1 MSAAGD
7 KRPIIIRRKKVV
19 HAHHGGAW
27 KIALADFMTA
37 LMALFLV
44 LWILSVSSDEERQGV
59 AEYFS
64 TPLTTAITGGDRSG
78 STSAIPG
85 GGPDPT
91 HSDGERARIDL
102 RQATRPSEQERRFFM
117 DVQERI
123 ERAIELDPELRQ
135 LRSQLRFDL
144 TREGLR
150 IQVLDTEQRPMFE
163 LGSDQ
168 VAPYMRNLLRTIA
181 PLLNELPNDLSIG
194 GHTDNVPYAGGYRG
208 YSNWELSNDRAN
220 ASRREL
226 VTGGLDP
233 GQLLRVSGY
242 ADRVLLPDTEPDDPI
257 NRRIELIVLL
267 PEIAEAIRNPVVMET
282 DVSRVLS
289 ETAEDAGGVADD
301 APPAENP
308 EQAIDPEQPDL
319 EQEATSAE

>member
-1 MSAAGD
+1 MSKGGE

-44 LWILSVSSDEERQGV
+44 MWILSVSSEETRRGV

-64 TPLTTAITGGDRSG
+64 TPLVTAITGGDQSG
-78 STSAIPG
+78 STRVIPG

-91 HSDGERARIDL
+91 HSDGERARIDTM
-102 RQATRPSEQERRFFM
+102 QQTRPSMQERRFFT
-117 DVQERI
+117 DLQERI
-123 ERAIELDPELRQ
+123 ERAIEADPELRQ
-135 LRSQLRFDL
+135 LRRQMRFDL

-150 IQVLDTEQRPMFE
+150 IQLLDTEQRPMFE

-181 PLLNELPNDLSIG
+181 PLLNELPNDLSIS

-233 GQLLRVSGY
+233 DQLLRVSGF
-242 ADRVLLPDTEPDDPI
+242 ANRVVLPDTDPRDPV
-257 NRRIELIVLL
+257 NRRIELVVLL
-267 PEIAEAIRNPVVMET
+267 PEIAEAIRNPGTM
-282 DVSRVLS
+282 SS
-289 ETAEDAGGVADD
+289 DATLPASADD
-301 APPAENP
+301 LVE
-308 EQAIDPEQPDL
+308 DL
-319 EQEATSAE
+319 TQEPLPTNASD

>member
-1 MSAAGD
+1 MSKGGE

-44 LWILSVSSDEERQGV
+44 MWILSVSSEETRRGV

-64 TPLTTAITGGDRSG
+64 TPLVTAITGGDQSG
-78 STSAIPG
+78 STRVIPG

-91 HSDGERARIDL
+91 HSDGERARIDTM
-102 RQATRPSEQERRFFM
+102 QQTRPSMQERRFFT
-117 DVQERI
+117 DLQERI
-123 ERAIELDPELRQ
+123 ERAIEADPELRQ
-135 LRSQLRFDL
+135 LRRQMRFDL

-150 IQVLDTEQRPMFE
+150 IQLLDTEQRPMFE

-181 PLLNELPNDLSIG
+181 PLLNELPNDLSIS
-194 GHTDNVPYAGGYRG
+194 GHTDNVPYAGGFRG

-233 GQLLRVSGY
+233 DQLLRVSGF
-242 ADRVLLPDTEPDDPI
+242 ANRVVLPDTDPRDPV
-257 NRRIELIVLL
+257 NRRIELVVLL
-267 PEIAEAIRNPVVMET
+267 PEIAEAIRNPGTM
-282 DVSRVLS
+282 SS
-289 ETAEDAGGVADD
+289 DATLPASADD
-301 APPAENP
+301 LVE
-308 EQAIDPEQPDL
+308 DL
-319 EQEATSAE
+319 TQEPLPTNVSD

>member
-1 MSAAGD
+1 MSTAGD

-44 LWILSVSSDEERQGV
+44 LWILSVSSDEELQGV

-102 RQATRPSEQERRFFM
+102 MQVTRPSQQERRFFM

-123 ERAIELDPELRQ
+123 ERAIELDPELRE

-194 GHTDNVPYAGGYRG
+194 GHTDNVSYAGGYRG

-226 VTGGLDP
+226 VAGGLDP
-233 GQLLRVSGY
+233 DQLLRVSGY
-242 ADRVLLPDTEPDDPI
+242 ADRVLLPDTDPDDPI
-257 NRRIELIVLL
+257 NRRIEMVILL
-267 PEIAEAIRNPVVMET
+267 PEIAEAIRNPVVVET
-282 DVSRVLS
+282 DISTVLS
-289 ETAEDAGGVADD
+289 ETAEKVTESPSED
-301 APPAENP
+301 APA
-308 EQAIDPEQPDL
+308 QVEQPDL
-319 EQEATSAE
+319 EQEATNAE